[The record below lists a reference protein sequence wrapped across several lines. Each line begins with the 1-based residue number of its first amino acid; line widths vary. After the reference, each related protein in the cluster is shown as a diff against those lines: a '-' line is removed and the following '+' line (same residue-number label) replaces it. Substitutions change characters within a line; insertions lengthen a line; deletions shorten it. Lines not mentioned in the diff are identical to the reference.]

1 MMELVKTLTVAAD
14 GQEGI
19 VLRIYRDTAR
29 RAFVPVVL
37 RRMHCRVRPAF
48 VNTVADEEIEVVDP
62 SFAAE
67 QFVGATARRVTD
79 EVLAAL
85 GARDAKAAPMAELV
99 QTVEIGPFDCP
110 GETPW
115 YFSVRIHKDLV
126 RARRFFPV
134 VFRREFYR
142 MKVSVA
148 KVARHEQVEI
158 VDSSFEPAQFA
169 RASAA
174 ASRVAIVRHIRDV
187 FEPKRAPAERAL
199 MTKRNVRRVALPA
212 PPSWPEPRLL
222 ELVLTADVGPFTVGR
237 EPRVAFVVRIHKD
250 LERAKRFIPIVH
262 RRVSCRI
269 TPSFGGKAVQRQIE
283 VVDAG
288 FVPDDFMRAS
298 ATAALKAVVAAIKR
312 AQGRAGRNPLR

>member
-1 MMELVKTLTVAAD
+1 MMALVKTLMVAAD

-19 VLRIYRDTAR
+19 VVRIYHDTAR
-29 RAFVPVVL
+29 RTFIPVVL

-62 SFAAE
+62 SFAVERFA
-67 QFVGATARRVTD
+67 GATVRRVTD

-85 GARDAKAAPMAELV
+85 GARDAKAAPVAELV
-99 QTVEIGPFDCP
+99 QTIEIGPFDCP

-115 YFSVRIHKDLV
+115 YFSARIHKDLT

-142 MKVSVA
+142 IKTSSA
-148 KVARHEQVEI
+148 KVATDQQVEI
-158 VDSSFEPAQFA
+158 VDSSFEPEQFA
-169 RASAA
+169 RTSAA
-174 ASRVAIVRHIRDV
+174 TVRVAIVRHIRDV
-187 FEPKRAPAERAL
+187 FEPQRAPAERAR

-222 ELVLTADVGPFTVGR
+222 ELALTAEAGPFTVGR
-237 EPRVAFVVRIHKD
+237 EPRVMFVVRTHKD

-269 TPSFGGKAVQRQIE
+269 RPSFGGKAVRRQIE
-283 VVDAG
+283 VIDSG

-298 ATAALKAVVAAIKR
+298 GESALKAAVAAIKR
-312 AQGRAGRNPLR
+312 AHGRAGRNPLR